1 MILLFCCTII
11 PSYASSWVQIDDTTF
26 IDKDSIKTYVNDN
39 GYYKY
44 NQKMFWI
51 KDTKSHTE
59 IEKFTKKKVAYQL
72 IQYIIDY
79 SNNTIT
85 MKTIVFYTSDGKV
98 IDTLTWNDID
108 LNVVS
113 IVPNSIGKMW
123 ADLVKKPRIL
133 KKMYKMQQAK

>member
-1 MILLFCCTII
+1 MLTIMVIISIIKKCFGLKILKAI
-11 PSYASSWVQIDDTTF
+11 Q
-26 IDKDSIKTYVNDN
+26 
-39 GYYKY
+39 
-44 NQKMFWI
+44 
-51 KDTKSHTE
+51 
-59 IEKFTKKKVAYQL
+59 KFTKKKVAYQL